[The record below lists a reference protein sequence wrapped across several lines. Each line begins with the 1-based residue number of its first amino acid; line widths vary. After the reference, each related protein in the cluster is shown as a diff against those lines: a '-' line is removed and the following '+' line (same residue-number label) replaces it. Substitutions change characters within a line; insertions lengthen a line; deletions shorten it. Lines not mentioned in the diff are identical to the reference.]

1 MNQKMTHLKRAMALT
16 LVGTLVLCQSF
27 VTGTPLTQVVSKR
40 QPFASSLGNV
50 QLLQSNG
57 KLPRA
62 AHLSVQGAVMLN
74 GFSVRN
80 GTTVFSGSGVQTGA
94 DSAAILSFGK
104 MGQVELTS
112 ASDFTLAVEDTTLGG
127 QLRAGRATIVAPA
140 GIGVKVV
147 TVDGP
152 ILADGREATVLT
164 VDVTDGKT
172 QIKSSRSLAHVTTP
186 AGTERL
192 TAESVPEAP
201 TGQFGGGGGG
211 GGGGGNLMGLLGLT
225 AGLVGLAAGL
235 AALANDGDDNNLSP
249 IVP

>member
-1 MNQKMTHLKRAMALT
+1 MSQKMTHLKRATALT

-27 VTGTPLTQVVSKR
+27 VTGTPLTQVVSKL
-40 QPFASSLGNV
+40 QPFASSPGNV
-50 QLLQSNG
+50 QLPQSNG

-127 QLRAGRATIVAPA
+127 QLRAGRATIVAPV
-140 GIGVKVV
+140 GVGVKVV

-164 VDVTDGKT
+164 VEVTDGKT
-172 QIKSSRSLAHVTTP
+172 QIKSSRSLAHVTMP
-186 AGTERL
+186 AGTKRL
-192 TAESVPEAP
+192 TTESVPEAP
-201 TGQFGGGGGG
+201 TGQIGGG